1 MTLTSQSE
9 SGDEDLSLS
18 EEDTESEAN
27 YLPPEQD
34 KNQIKRS
41 SGAWTGSLTSILRNP
56 SPDRKGGN
64 RLSLADD
71 KPRLID
77 KTNRVPKPFSPLVTE
92 ETRGRSTEKKS
103 SQNNKRFVS
112 SGIKPILIM

>member
-18 EEDTESEAN
+18 EEETQSEAN

-34 KNQIKRS
+34 KDQIKRS

-56 SPDRKGGN
+56 SPDRKGAN
-64 RLSLADD
+64 RVSVADD
-71 KPRLID
+71 KARPKE
-77 KTNRVPKPFSPLVTE
+77 KTNRTPKPFSPLVTE
-92 ETRGRSTEKKS
+92 ESRGRSTEKKS
-103 SQNNKRFVS
+103 AQNKKRFVS
-112 SGIKPILIM
+112 SGLNKIIC